1 MKKKILSMLALLTI
15 VVSMSAID
23 APTYSLTKAT
33 DAEAHGTIT
42 FKVGENAVTSAKE
55 GDVVTVTIT
64 PATGWVVNQPS
75 GQWFAA
81 IAAAPQRRS
90 IDLLNKV
97 TLTPV
102 EGQEN
107 QWQFTMARANVE
119 INTTYKK
126 LLTHTDISTADIA
139 AVTYTGQPLTPAVTV
154 KDGETALVLNTDYT
168 VAYSNN
174 TNAALATATENA
186 PTVTITGIGEKYAGS
201 TTKTFTINKAALTVT
216 AENKTVTFGDDA
228 PTYSV
233 TYDGFVNNET
243 NAVLGGTLAFDCGYV
258 KNQSGVGEY
267 AITPSG
273 LTADNYAITFTAGK
287 LTVGKKALAGDL
299 IATIPAPTYTGS
311 ALEPAPV
318 VTFNEMTL
326 VAGADK
332 DYTVAYTNNTN
343 AGTATVTITA
353 TENCNYSGS
362 ASKDFTIN
370 KKALENSMIGAIDVV
385 MTYTGNAFTPEPTVT
400 YNGMTLVKTTDFA
413 YSYENNVNAALA
425 TATEKAP
432 TVTITAAENCNY
444 SGSASKTFTIEKA
457 EITSMTAPTIDEL
470 TYNGQEQTLVNAGS
484 VEGGTVN
491 YSLDGQTYA
500 ADVPTA
506 KDAGPYIVYYK
517 VVPDDNHFTK
527 LAAQFVLQTI
537 YKAALTAVTLKSA
550 ELAYNKQAQTP
561 EVTSVQAGEF
571 TVSADDYEVSGSGTN
586 VGTYMVTV
594 SAKSTA
600 KNFTGSTSM
609 QFSIVAKTVGLTWS
623 KTTMDA
629 NGQEQLPELTL
640 TGIEEG
646 DACTATVTGAGTAVG
661 SYTAKVTALSN
672 ENYALPEDSLCTF
685 IIVRDMSN
693 LFSDSYEWTTY
704 VAQEDLA
711 TPAGLE
717 AYVVSKV
724 TTTTIEATAVGYIPV
739 GTGILLKRTDKS
751 ANAYKGYAFEGTPA
765 NIASLLKGSA
775 TAATT
780 LTSLKDFLLYRDE
793 FVMSSTNSIPAGRA
807 YLPAAEV
814 PAQSAPSLTIVF
826 EGGTTKITTTDFTDY
841 TDGVFYDLNGR
852 KLQNTPTK
860 KGVYIMNGR
869 KVVVK

>member
-1 MKKKILSMLALLTI
+1 MKKKIFMLLAFVMAAMTA
-15 VVSMSAID
+15 SATD
-23 APTYSLTKAT
+23 VPTYSLTKA
-33 DAEAHGTIT
+33 DGAEAHGTIT

-81 IAAAPQRRS
+81 IAAAPQRRTG
-90 IDLLNKV
+90 IDLLKGV

-102 EGQEN
+102 QGQEN

-126 LLTHTDISTADIA
+126 LMTHTDITVADITA
-139 AVTYTGQPLTPAVTV
+139 PTYTGQALTPTVTV

-174 TNAALATATENA
+174 TNAAQATATSNA
-186 PTVTITGIGEKYAGS
+186 PTVTITGIGEKYAG
-201 TTKTFTINKAALTVT
+201 TATKTFTINKAALTVT

-258 KNQSGVGEY
+258 KNQSGVDEY
-267 AITPSG
+267 TITPSG
-273 LTADNYAITFTAGK
+273 LTSDNYAITFTAGK
-287 LTVGKKALAGDL
+287 LTVGKKALAADL
-299 IATIPAPTYTGS
+299 IATIPALTYTGS

-332 DYTVAYTNNTN
+332 DYTVAYSNNTN

-353 TENCNYSGS
+353 T
-362 ASKDFTIN
+362 
-370 KKALENSMIGAIDVV
+370 
-385 MTYTGNAFTPEPTVT
+385 
-400 YNGMTLVKTTDFA
+400 
-413 YSYENNVNAALA
+413 
-425 TATEKAP
+425 
-432 TVTITAAENCNY
+432 ENCNY

-470 TYNGQEQTLVNAGS
+470 TYNGEEQVLVNAGS

-517 VVPDDNHFTK
+517 VVPDDNHFTN

-537 YKAALTAVTLKSA
+537 YKVALTAVTLKSA
-550 ELAYNKQAQTP
+550 ELTYNKQEQTP
-561 EVTSVQAGEF
+561 EISSVSAGDF

-586 VGTYMVTV
+586 VGTYMLTVT
-594 SAKSTA
+594 AKSTA
-600 KNFTGSTSM
+600 KNFTGSTSL
-609 QFSIVAKTVGLTWS
+609 QWSIVPKTVGLTWS

-646 DACTATVTGAGTAVG
+646 DACTATVTGAAIPVGTH
-661 SYTAKVTALSN
+661 TAKVTALSN
-672 ENYALPEDSLCTF
+672 ENYALPKDSLCTF

-711 TPAGLE
+711 TPAGLQ

-724 TTTTIEATAVGYIPV
+724 TTTTIEAAAVGYIPV
-739 GTGILLKRTDKS
+739 GTGVLLKRTDKT
-751 ANAYKGYAFEGTPA
+751 ANAYKGAAYEGTPA

-780 LTSLKDFLLYRDE
+780 LTSYKDFLLYRDE

-826 EGGTTKITTTDFTDY
+826 EGGTTKITNTNITNITN
-841 TDGVFYDLNGR
+841 GNWYDLNGR
-852 KLQNTPTK
+852 KLNGMPTK
-860 KGVYIMNGR
+860 KGIYMNNGR

>member
-1 MKKKILSMLALLTI
+1 MLALLTI

-64 PATGWVVNQPS
+64 PTTGWVVNQPS

-90 IDLLNKV
+90 IDLLNGV

-102 EGQEN
+102 EGQTN
-107 QWQFTMARANVE
+107 QWTFTMQRANVE

-126 LLTHTDISTADIA
+126 LMTHTDISTADIA
-139 AVTYTGQPLTPAVTV
+139 AVTYTGQPLTPTVTV

-174 TNAALATATENA
+174 TNACEATATENA
-186 PTVTITGIGEKYAGS
+186 PTVTITAKGDKYAGEI
-201 TTKTFTINKAALTVT
+201 TRTFTI
-216 AENKTVTFGDDA
+216 
-228 PTYSV
+228 S
-233 TYDGFVNNET
+233 
-243 NAVLGGTLAFDCGYV
+243 
-258 KNQSGVGEY
+258 
-267 AITPSG
+267 
-273 LTADNYAITFTAGK
+273 
-287 LTVGKKALAGDL
+287 
-299 IATIPAPTYTGS
+299 
-311 ALEPAPV
+311 
-318 VTFNEMTL
+318 
-326 VAGADK
+326 
-332 DYTVAYTNNTN
+332 
-343 AGTATVTITA
+343 
-353 TENCNYSGS
+353 
-362 ASKDFTIN
+362 
-370 KKALENSMIGAIDVV
+370 
-385 MTYTGNAFTPEPTVT
+385 
-400 YNGMTLVKTTDFA
+400 
-413 YSYENNVNAALA
+413 
-425 TATEKAP
+425 
-432 TVTITAAENCNY
+432 
-444 SGSASKTFTIEKA
+444 KA
-457 EITSMTAPTIDEL
+457 EITTLTAPTVSEL
-470 TYNGQEQTLVNAGS
+470 TYNGEEQVLVNAGS

-491 YSLDGQTYA
+491 YSLDNEEWS

-517 VVPDDNHFTK
+517 VVPDDNHFTN
-527 LAAQFVLQTI
+527 LTAQFVLQTI
-537 YKAALTAVTLKSA
+537 YKAALTGVTLKSA
-550 ELAYNKQAQTP
+550 ELTYNKQAQTP
-561 EVTSVQAGEF
+561 EVTSVSAGDF
-571 TVSADDYEVSGSGTN
+571 TVSADDYTVSGSGTN

-609 QFSIVAKTVGLTWS
+609 QFSIVVKTVGLTWS

-629 NGQEQLPELTL
+629 NGQAQLPELAL

-672 ENYALPEDSLCTF
+672 ENYALPEDSLCDF
-685 IIVRDMSN
+685 VIVRDMSN

-711 TPAGLE
+711 TPAGLQ

-724 TTTTIEATAVGYIPV
+724 TTTTIEATAVSYIPV

-826 EGGTTKITTTDFTDY
+826 EGDVTGINEMVNGKSVN
-841 TDGVFYDLNGR
+841 GQWYDLNGR
-852 KLQNTPTK
+852 KVLNPTK
-860 KGVYIMNGR
+860 KGVYILNGK
-869 KVVVK
+869 KVVIK

>member
-1 MKKKILSMLALLTI
+1 MKKKIFMLLAFVMAAMTA
-15 VVSMSAID
+15 SATD
-23 APTYSLTKAT
+23 VPTYSLTKA
-33 DAEAHGTIT
+33 DGAEAHGTIT
-42 FKVGENAVTSAKE
+42 FKVGENTVTSAAE
-55 GDVVTVTIT
+55 GDVVTVILT

-81 IAAAPQRRS
+81 IAAAPQRRTG
-90 IDLLNKV
+90 IDLLKGV

-102 EGQEN
+102 QGQEN

-126 LLTHTDISTADIA
+126 LMTHTDITVADITA
-139 AVTYTGQPLTPAVTV
+139 PTYTGQALTPTVTV

-174 TNAALATATENA
+174 TNAAQATATSNA

-201 TTKTFTINKAALTVT
+201 ASKTFTINKAALTVT

-258 KNQSGVGEY
+258 KNQSGVDEY
-267 AITPSG
+267 TITPSG
-273 LTADNYAITFTAGK
+273 LTSDNYAITFTAGK

-299 IATIPAPTYTGS
+299 IADIPALTYTGS

-362 ASKDFTIN
+362 
-370 KKALENSMIGAIDVV
+370 V
-385 MTYTGNAFTPEPTVT
+385 
-400 YNGMTLVKTTDFA
+400 
-413 YSYENNVNAALA
+413 
-425 TATEKAP
+425 
-432 TVTITAAENCNY
+432 
-444 SGSASKTFTIEKA
+444 SKTFTIEKA

-470 TYNGQEQTLVNAGS
+470 TYNGEEQVLVNAGS

-517 VVPDDNHFTK
+517 VVPDDNHFTN

-537 YKAALTAVTLKSA
+537 YKVALTAVTLKSA
-550 ELAYNKQAQTP
+550 ELTYNKQEQTP
-561 EVTSVQAGEF
+561 EISSVSAGDF

-586 VGTYMVTV
+586 VGTYMLTVT
-594 SAKSTA
+594 AKSTA
-600 KNFTGSTSM
+600 KNFTGSTSL
-609 QFSIVAKTVGLTWS
+609 QWSIVPKTVGLTWS

-646 DACTATVTGAGTAVG
+646 DACTATVTGAAIPVGTH
-661 SYTAKVTALSN
+661 TAKVTALSN
-672 ENYALPEDSLCTF
+672 ENYALPKDSLCTF

-711 TPAGLE
+711 TPAGLQ

-724 TTTTIEATAVGYIPV
+724 TTTTIEAAAVGYIPV
-739 GTGILLKRTDKS
+739 GTGVLLKRTDKT
-751 ANAYKGYAFEGTPA
+751 ANAYKGAAYEGTPA

-780 LTSLKDFLLYRDE
+780 LTSYKDFLLYRDE

-860 KGVYIMNGR
+860 KGVYIMNGK
-869 KVVVK
+869 KVVIK

>member
-1 MKKKILSMLALLTI
+1 MLLALAVMTLTA
-15 VVSMSAID
+15 S
-23 APTYSLTKAT
+23 
-33 DAEAHGTIT
+33 AEAGYDLKVGTSEHGTIT
-42 FKVGENAVTSAKE
+42 FKVGDNDNAQYADE

-81 IAAAPQRRS
+81 IAAAPQRRTS
-90 IDLLNKV
+90 DIDLLKDV

-102 EGQEN
+102 AGKDN
-107 QWQFTMARANVE
+107 QWTFTMARANVE
-119 INTTYKK
+119 ISATYKK
-126 LLTHTDISTADIA
+126 LLTHTDITIQDITAL
-139 AVTYTGQPLTPAVTV
+139 TYTGVAQEPKVTV
-154 KDGETALVLNTDYT
+154 KDGSAVLVKGTDYT

-186 PTVTITGIGEKYAGS
+186 PTVTITAVATSNKYAGE

-216 AENKTVTFGDDA
+216 AEDKTVTFGDDA
-228 PTYSV
+228 PTFTVSYS
-233 TYDGFVNNET
+233 GFVNNET
-243 NAVLGGTLAFDCGYV
+243 ATVLGGTLAYACDYV
-258 KNQSGVGEY
+258 KNTSGAGNY
-267 AITPSG
+267 DITPSG
-273 LTADNYAITFTAGK
+273 LTADNYAINFTAGK
-287 LTVGKKALAGDL
+287 LTVGKKALENSM
-299 IATIPAPTYTGS
+299 IADIEALTYTGA
-311 ALEPAPV
+311 ALTPAPV
-318 VTFNEMTL
+318 VTFNDMTL
-326 VAGADK
+326 VAGEDK
-332 DYTVAYTNNTN
+332 DYTVAYSNNVN
-343 AGTATVTITA
+343 AGTATVTVTT

-362 ASKDFTIN
+362 ASKTFTIN
-370 KKALENSMIGAIDVV
+370 KKALESSMIGAIDVE
-385 MTYTGNAFTPEPTVT
+385 MTYTGNAFTPEPAVT
-400 YNGMTLVKTTDFA
+400 YNEMTLVKGTDFA

-432 TVTITAAENCNY
+432 TVTVTAAENSNY

-517 VVPDDNHFTK
+517 VVPDDNHFTN

-550 ELAYNKQAQTP
+550 ELAYNKQEQTP

-586 VGTYMVTV
+586 VGTYMLTVT
-594 SAKSTA
+594 AKSTA

-646 DACTATVTGAGTAVG
+646 DACTATVTGAAIPVGTH
-661 SYTAKVTALSN
+661 TAKVTALSN

-711 TPAGLE
+711 TPAGLQ

-724 TTTTIEATAVGYIPV
+724 TTTTIEAAAVGYIPV
-739 GTGILLKRTDKS
+739 GTGVLLKRTDKS

-826 EGGTTKITTTDFTDY
+826 EGDVTGIDEMVNGKSVN
-841 TDGVFYDLNGR
+841 GQWYDLNGR
-852 KLQNTPTK
+852 KLQNKPTK
-860 KGVYIMNGR
+860 KGVYILNGK
-869 KVVVK
+869 KVVVR